1 MREIRETRGVTKLR
15 GHTQIKVEG
24 WSLNVISHRHPF
36 APSRPKEGGE
46 NVQNYELSNNARFP
60 SRTKRNRTKISSFSS
75 FFFSLFFSFI
85 LFSPLLYF
93 ASRTFSSTSGRKH
106 SNGVITS
113 IRFIDH
119 RKEERE
125 REREKERESRSS
137 RDSTN
142 LIVMMDTSEVK
153 SATTTPRNREG
164 EKGIDKNKE
173 VEELINLERKR
184 NWNFSSYFYQYVFL
198 PKFINSSSIP
208 NSSIAFPP
216 LIRGV
221 VVTDFTS
228 LVSIVTIK
236 IVEFRGRPRFY

>member
-15 GHTQIKVEG
+15 RHTQIKVEG

-75 FFFSLFFSFI
+75 FFFLSLSFI

-153 SATTTPRNREG
+153 SATTTPRMRGGKAIDELG
-164 EKGIDKNKE
+164 MEK
-173 VEELINLERKR
+173 ELINLGRKT
-184 NWNFSSYFYQYVFL
+184 Y
-198 PKFINSSSIP
+198 
-208 NSSIAFPP
+208 
-216 LIRGV
+216 
-221 VVTDFTS
+221 
-228 LVSIVTIK
+228 
-236 IVEFRGRPRFY
+236 